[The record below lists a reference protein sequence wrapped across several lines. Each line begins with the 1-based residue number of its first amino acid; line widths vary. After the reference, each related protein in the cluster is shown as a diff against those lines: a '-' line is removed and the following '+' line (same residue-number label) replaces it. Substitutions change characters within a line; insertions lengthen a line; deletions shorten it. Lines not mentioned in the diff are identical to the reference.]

1 MEKTKIMTLALLLI
15 VLLIAVLTSK
25 FKTRKQ
31 YEISKV
37 MRLFPHW
44 AKYIGTV
51 ISLFSLIINWIYSKH
66 PTAISSFWEFGLTIG
81 LLIICLSK
89 EKVEDEMTMSLRLNS
104 AFAAFIGGIFF
115 HVTIV
120 LIERLYGNE
129 NPYNSIYVT
138 NSILFV
144 YVFYFHVKRKS
155 IHA

>member
-1 MEKTKIMTLALLLI
+1 MEKTKIIALAILLVIL
-15 VLLIAVLTSK
+15 VIATLTSK

-31 YEISKV
+31 YEINKV
-37 MRLFPHW
+37 IRLLPHW
-44 AKYIGTV
+44 ARYIGLT
-51 ISLFSLIINWIYSKH
+51 ITLFSLIINWIYSKH

-89 EKVEDEMTMSLRLNS
+89 EKIEDEMTMSLRLNS
-104 AFAAFIGGIFF
+104 AFSAFIGGIFF
-115 HVTIV
+115 HITIV
-120 LIERLYGNE
+120 LIEKLYGNE

-155 IHA
+155 IHE